1 MATYP
6 HHCTHGLGTDEDHR
20 PQLRAT
26 TARGAKHPPNKKAP
40 SAANAEGPGSIKN
53 DTLILQLSSDLC
65 NQAINHAGLIP
76 KPSCLQRSVDESRP
90 SGRFGAAPQLSQA
103 KAPKSEPTTFLG
115 TDNPRHLRVLQ
126 ALRVRP
132 APRKAIDSVAGCA
145 NGPALIADLRELG
158 LEIPCTRTK
167 AIDRDLF
174 TCYPGVYSFT
184 ARDKRW
190 EAQWLHRSAMQRAGG
205 VERVGRLETVERGQ
219 A

>member
-6 HHCTHGLGTDEDHR
+6 HHCTHGPGTVEDHR
-20 PQLRAT
+20 PQHGAT
-26 TARGAKHPPNKKAP
+26 TATGAEHPTNKKAP
-40 SAANAEGPGSIKN
+40 SAANAEGPGLTKN
-53 DTLILQLSSDLC
+53 DTPILRQSSDFC
-65 NQAINHAGLIP
+65 NQAIDRRVLIQKTKPLGCSVGESPRHDPAG
-76 KPSCLQRSVDESRP
+76 
-90 SGRFGAAPQLSQA
+90 FAPQDAEA
-103 KAPKSEPTTFLG
+103 KATKTGPAKFLG

-190 EAQWLHRSAMQRAGG
+190 VAQWLHRSAMQRVAG
-205 VERVGRLETVERGQ
+205 VERLETVERGQ

>member
-6 HHCTHGLGTDEDHR
+6 RHRTHGLGTDEDHR
-20 PQLRAT
+20 PLLGAT
-26 TARGAKHPPNKKAP
+26 TATGAEHSPNKKGHSAP
-40 SAANAEGPGSIKN
+40 HAETPGSSKT
-53 DTLILQLSSDLC
+53 DTFILRQSSDFC
-65 NQAINHAGLIP
+65 NQAIDQRGLIQSPKAMECSTGEPSSRDLAGL
-76 KPSCLQRSVDESRP
+76 
-90 SGRFGAAPQLSQA
+90 APQVVEA
-103 KAPKSEPTTFLG
+103 KATKTGPAKFLG

-132 APRKAIDSVAGCA
+132 APRTAIDSLAGCA

-184 ARDKRW
+184 ERDKRW
-190 EAQWLHRSAMQRAGG
+190 VAQWLHRSAMQR
-205 VERVGRLETVERGQ
+205 VGSAERGP

>member
-1 MATYP
+1 MTNHL
-6 HHCTHGLGTDEDHR
+6 HHRTHGLGPVDNHQ
-20 PQLRAT
+20 PQPSAT
-26 TARGAKHPPNKKAP
+26 TATSTTQPHNKKAP
-40 SAANAEGPGSIKN
+40 SAANAEGHGSIKN

-76 KPSCLQRSVDESRP
+76 KPSCLQRSVEESRP

-103 KAPKSEPTTFLG
+103 KAPKREPTTFLG

-132 APRKAIDSVAGCA
+132 APRKAVDSVAGCA

-190 EAQWLHRSAMQRAGG
+190 VAQWLHRSAMQRVAG
-205 VERVGRLETVERGQ
+205 VERLETVERGQ